1 MNLLKIPIILISI
14 TFSISKAQ
22 LLIHPPDLL
31 FEKFPVFNEKY
42 IQQNNIKKIIFDIID
57 KKDWQ
62 EAEDKDLT
70 EVYEFDENGRLKRK
84 YHTTIKKV
92 IQYETHNK
100 KNKSI
105 ITKEIYEYDTVSTE
119 YTYLPNQIIERNFL
133 PNNYADAHYYKICGK
148 EICKEEKYTEFYRT
162 LSTGTR
168 VLDKVLLRSY
178 DSIATFSYENQ
189 IKKVYYNNEKL
200 PYKEKFIY
208 FDKNKRITEI
218 SEQLIVTTGYI
229 KKQFF
234 YNSSG
239 NIENATMTVNFG
251 NPENYAIEFNY
262 DEKTQQLIS
271 EIHFK
276 NNNKMKEYQYIYS
289 QNNNELYSILIRT
302 FEEKNIRIIKLKIQR

>member
-1 MNLLKIPIILISI
+1 MNPLKILIILISI
-14 TFSISKAQ
+14 TFSINKAQ

-42 IQQNNIKKIIFDIID
+42 IQQNKIKKIIFDIID

-62 EAEDKDLT
+62 EPEDKDLT

-100 KNKSI
+100 QNKSI
-105 ITKEIYEYDTVSTE
+105 ITKEIYEYDTISTE
-119 YTYLPNQIIERNFL
+119 YTYLPHQIIERNFL
-133 PNNYADAHYYKICGK
+133 PNNFTNAHYYKICGQ
-148 EICKEEKYTEFYRT
+148 EICKEEIYTEFYRT
-162 LSTGTR
+162 LSTGTK
-168 VLDKVLLRSY
+168 VLDKVLLRSF
-178 DSIATFSYENQ
+178 DSIATFFYENQ

-239 NIENATMTVNFG
+239 NIENAIMTVNFG

-302 FEEKNIRIIKLKIQR
+302 FEEKNIRIIKLKIQK